1 MSKKL
6 YRIRSEPKLCIRQ
19 KEFLQVGRPSPTT
32 SRFIKEKIAGTGFD
46 PQRALI
52 EFMNHDVIKP
62 LSHSI
67 SNRDVYDNFRSNE
80 NIMVNKFALRTEKV
94 LTDRETIPK
103 IQQYKY
109 YNFIDRKHLTEEQRE
124 QKIKDSINKRV
135 FPFLE
140 LKGKYGPHSE
150 STNVWIPYTTKN
162 SQNNRNSVPY
172 NILTNEK
179 NELTGKMEIK
189 IEDKNIFHKKK
200 GVCEFSNFNNP
211 YYPNFNKEFIKL
223 HNENKK
229 IFHTYNG
236 IFSNMYDA
244 ASKNGNIYL
253 PFRRNNSPG
262 KN

>member
-109 YNFIDRKHLTEEQRE
+109 YNFITFM
-124 QKIKDSINKRV
+124 N
-135 FPFLE
+135 
-140 LKGKYGPHSE
+140 
-150 STNVWIPYTTKN
+150 
-162 SQNNRNSVPY
+162 
-172 NILTNEK
+172 
-179 NELTGKMEIK
+179 
-189 IEDKNIFHKKK
+189 
-200 GVCEFSNFNNP
+200 
-211 YYPNFNKEFIKL
+211 
-223 HNENKK
+223 
-229 IFHTYNG
+229 
-236 IFSNMYDA
+236 
-244 ASKNGNIYL
+244 
-253 PFRRNNSPG
+253 
-262 KN
+262 